1 MQKNDLRKCKKI
13 IISLLSVFLLWA
25 NLTAYSGMLSGEKN
39 LRVSKTKWF
48 DIIYPA
54 RCEESASIL
63 YEKADG
69 LYAEVTAQY
78 GLTPSFRI
86 PVVITPAVDTFNAF
100 WAAVPYNHI
109 AIYDTGASGSS
120 ELAVFSETL
129 LSTFRHELTHAVTY
143 NMKNTAWRLVGKVF
157 GDCVVPGMLTVTSGM
172 AEGATVTSESAAGE
186 GRLNNEYSR
195 HYVKQAKIEGKF
207 PSYHDVS
214 GASDVSPGGAPYYF
228 NGAFHEWLQ
237 KKYGLSAYA
246 EFWYR
251 VVNGKNF
258 TIAGAFKKSFGI
270 KLKKAWAQFE
280 EDYEVPELAAN
291 PVQAGLVRDFFEPS
305 AANYSRLNNAG
316 SQYSSLSTAG
326 KRLVWMDSFGG
337 RVFAA
342 EAVDKLD
349 LSKGSEITV
358 NSAPRGKTSYRQI
371 FSLSGLSGVRLSND
385 GRFIAASYTSGNG
398 AGATARVKLYD
409 FESARLFTIEERGL
423 KEAVVL
429 KSGGGWYLV
438 AQKYLA
444 QHYSI
449 IVRKLLFSDDGRRVV
464 GSVAFAELVL
474 GAETNPYAFTPLED
488 GSFAWLKKSG
498 LSQSLCI
505 SSVDGSLLKETAFP
519 QGMSVHSLSYAPGSF
534 LFSYVEKG
542 TMPRLGSLQLSSGL
556 FSLDSRDI
564 SGGIF
569 EPVFWNNQ
577 VVYIGDFY
585 RQSRLLCLE
594 PETGPDVAAR
604 VDVNAESDRNADD
617 PGYGPAPSAP
627 EAIITIPSKPYNP
640 FPYLTRGIL
649 IPASNYSSDYFAI
662 NADYIPPSYSLPL
675 GLTYITA
682 NPWTEGSSDLYT
694 FTAGWNL
701 YTDSLGLALTINKG
715 TATSL
720 LQSSTVIKSE
730 FDKRGWKQSGVNFT
744 VTSFVEAG
752 NHFTIGLAN
761 ASDAMLGNLTPENGT
776 IYYMLQN
783 ISTLQLSNIRKS
795 GPGRFEYGGFSFGL
809 TAGARYDSDFNENPV
824 EYFNA
829 TAIGAVFKLRIPHLL
844 PFESK
849 YGYTSNLPLRINTAF
864 LPSSSSYGLTQPK
877 TSPGRA
883 LVDASA
889 ETTLFSID
897 VQKAV
902 PVITA
907 LYINDF
913 NISAGYSGTLA
924 AGQTTSSGFQNS
936 LLKSY
941 FTGIKEG
948 KGYYLDSVYI
958 RTSMEFTPNIGLFA
972 RPAYKMGL
980 YSTFGYVL
988 HSTEPLKPAES
999 LRLTLGLDFDF

>member
-13 IISLLSVFLLWA
+13 IISLISVFLLWA
-25 NLTAYSGMLSGEKN
+25 NLTAYSGMLSGEKK
-39 LRVSKTKWF
+39 LRVAKTRWF

-69 LYAEVTAQY
+69 VYDEVTAQY
-78 GLTPSFRI
+78 GLSPSFRI

-100 WAAVPYNHI
+100 WTAVPYNHI

-143 NMKNTAWRLVGKVF
+143 NMKNAAWRITGKIF
-157 GDCVVPGMLTVTSGM
+157 GDCVVPGMLTVTTGM
-172 AEGATVTSESAAGE
+172 AEGATLTSESAAGE
-186 GRLNNEYSR
+186 GRLNNEYSK
-195 HYVKQAKIEGKF
+195 HFVKQAKIEGKF

-214 GASDVSPGGAPYYF
+214 GASDVAPGGSPYYF

-237 KKYGLSAYA
+237 EKYGMAAYA

-280 EDYEVPELAAN
+280 EEYEVPVIGAN
-291 PVQAGLVRDFFEPS
+291 PVEAGLVRDFFQPDS
-305 AANYSRLNNAG
+305 KSYSRMNDAG
-316 SQYSSLSTAG
+316 SLYSSLSAAG
-326 KRLVWMDSFGG
+326 GRLVWMDSFGG

-349 LSKGSEITV
+349 LSEGSEITV
-358 NSAPRGKTSYRQI
+358 NSAPREKTPYRQI
-371 FSLSGLSGVRLSND
+371 FSLRGLNDVRLSND
-385 GRFIAASYTSGNG
+385 GRFLAASYTSGNG

-409 FESARLFTIEERGL
+409 FESAGLFTIEERGL

-429 KSGGGWYLV
+429 KSGGGWYLL
-438 AQKYLA
+438 AQKYMD

-449 IVRKLLFSDDGRRVV
+449 VVRKLLFDDSGRRVRGTEEV
-464 GSVAFAELVL
+464 SELVL
-474 GAETNPYAFTPLED
+474 GAEINPYAFTPLDD
-488 GSFAWLKKSG
+488 GSFAWLKKEG

-505 SSVDGSLLKETAFP
+505 SSINGSLLKEYAFP
-519 QGMSVHSLSYAPGSF
+519 QGMFVHSLSYNDGTF

-542 TMPRLGSLQLSSGL
+542 TMPRLGSIQISSGL
-556 FSLDSRDI
+556 FSLDARDI
-564 SGGIF
+564 SGGVF
-569 EPVFWNNQ
+569 EPVFWKDQ
-577 VVYIGDFY
+577 VVYIGEFY
-585 RQSRLLCLE
+585 RQSRLLCLDLEGGAEVESQSDAAAGAAVEAVADENAGE
-594 PETGPDVAAR
+594 PDY
-604 VDVNAESDRNADD
+604 ESTL
-617 PGYGPAPSAP
+617 PSQ
-627 EAIITIPSKPYNP
+627 PYNP
-640 FPYLTRGIL
+640 FPYITRGII
-649 IPASNYSSDYFAI
+649 IPVSNYSTDYFAV
-662 NADYIPPSYSLPL
+662 NAESTSDPYNIPL

-701 YTDSLGLALTINKG
+701 KSQALGMALTINKG

-730 FDKRGWKQSGVNFT
+730 FDKHGWKQSGVNFT
-744 VTSFVEAG
+744 LSSFVEAG
-752 NHFTIGLAN
+752 RYFSIGAAN
-761 ASDAMLGNLTPENGT
+761 ASDARIGNLTPENGT

-783 ISTLQLSNIRKS
+783 VSTLQLSNVRRT
-795 GPGRFEYGGFSFGL
+795 GPGRFEYGGFTVGV

-829 TAIGAVFKLRIPHLL
+829 TAIGAVLKLRIPHLL

-849 YGYTSNLPLRINTAF
+849 YGYTCNLPLRINTAL

-883 LVDASA
+883 VLDASA

-913 NISAGYSGTLA
+913 NIAAGYSGTLA
-924 AGQTTSSGFQNS
+924 AGLASESGFQNT

-941 FTGIKEG
+941 FKSIKEG

-958 RTSMEFTPNIGLFA
+958 RTTMEFTPNIGLFA

-999 LRLTLGLDFDF
+999 LRLTLGLDIDF